1 MTFNRMQ
8 MLRNKP
14 IRISRDKENLYLYVQ
29 GPTIGEIQEDEKL
42 FLAGQMLMM
51 QKEDLKELIQMEN
64 DKLSSLEMITLVL
77 TKFEDKD
84 IILKSFQKLILG
96 LKVEKN
102 RLFVEEDPLT
112 EGELL
117 RIKEILLTIMG
128 QKPRIEKEE
137 KDLTP
142 EEIRMRELEKKV
154 QSKKKEKKEI
164 EGTDEKQNMIED
176 IMVAVI
182 YEFGF
187 SIEQIMNMNYFTLI
201 WYYSYTG
208 KLHVYRINQHA
219 IGSGMV
225 KKINTDYFTSLK

>member
-1 MTFNRMQ
+1 MQ

-112 EGELL
+112 EGELI
-117 RIKEILLTIMG
+117 RIKQILLTIMG
-128 QKPRIEKEE
+128 QKPKMETEE

-154 QSKKKEKKEI
+154 QSKKKEKEEI